1 MWISEGRTI
10 QPSDSREGKM
20 DQRDKDRLLWNLK
33 SLPNELEDLLAG
45 LDEETLR
52 WRPIPNK
59 WSIKEIMCHLRD
71 MERLAYLA
79 RYRRML
85 AEQNPS
91 LPNVDQDRLAFES
104 DYINQDAMNALD
116 EFKWLRTETVQTLQT
131 ASPEDWSRVG
141 IHETDGPMTI
151 EQLVVRQIKGNDLNH
166 LVQMKDIVRLKMNW

>member
-1 MWISEGRTI
+1 
-10 QPSDSREGKM
+10 M
-20 DQRDKDRLLWNLK
+20 DQREKDRLLLNLK
-33 SLPNELEDLLAG
+33 SLPNELDDLLEN
-45 LDEETLR
+45 LDEDTLR

-85 AEQNPS
+85 TEQNPL

-104 DYINQDAMNALD
+104 DYINQDARNALD
-116 EFKWLRTETVQTLQT
+116 EFKWLRSETIQTLQ
-131 ASPEDWSRVG
+131 AVPAEDWSRG
-141 IHETDGPMTI
+141 GTHETDGPMTI

-166 LVQMKDIVRLKMNW
+166 LVQMKDIVRLKMDW